1 MTKQQEIEILDKAI
15 KALGA
20 DSYLGPWL
28 TQIRG
33 GIASLIRSDIF
44 PDITLNDAIEQGNR
58 LIARAKSDASDIIAK
73 AEAEA
78 VQIRK
83 DGQRVRDNLMS
94 AIHAANREL
103 QKW

>member
-1 MTKQQEIEILDKAI
+1 MLDGAI
-15 KALGA
+15 KQLGA

-28 TQIRG
+28 AQVR
-33 GIASLIRSDIF
+33 SEVERDIRSDIF
-44 PDITLNDAIEQGNR
+44 PQITLKDSVDEGNR
-58 LIARAKSDASDIIAK
+58 LIARAKLDAHEIVVKAK
-73 AEAEA
+73 AEAA
-78 VQIRK
+78 ATLK